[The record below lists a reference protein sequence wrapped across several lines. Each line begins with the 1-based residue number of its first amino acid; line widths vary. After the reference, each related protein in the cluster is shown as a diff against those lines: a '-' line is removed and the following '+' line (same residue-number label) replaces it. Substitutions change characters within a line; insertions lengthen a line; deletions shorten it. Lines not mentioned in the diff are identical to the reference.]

1 MLSLSQI
8 SQYCKV
14 GGVNLPSLVIRLVIR
29 LVTRLVTDRYSIKGF
44 HLHSVAG
51 SAKVGLN
58 GSHRPN
64 TVLFCYH

>member
-14 GGVNLPSLVIRLVIR
+14 GGVNLASLVTR